1 MVFFGSYICSILYLD
16 ILYLVFFV
24 FIVKLN
30 FDCLLI
36 IFKIKNIIK
45 YKKEI
50 FGILEIDFLILYLDS
65 MCFLFRIMKNYGDC

>member
-50 FGILEIDFLILYLDS
+50 FGILEIDFLILYL
-65 MCFLFRIMKNYGDC
+65 